1 MSGSGPIALIFPG
14 QGCQHVGMGADLAA
28 AFPEARA
35 ALAEADEALG
45 EPLSQLMFHGPE
57 EGLARTANAQPA
69 ILAHS
74 IALWLALKSRLS
86 VQPVAAAGHS
96 LGEYSALVA
105 AGALG
110 YAEALRLVRLRA
122 QLMEAAAPG
131 TGMLAILGLELE
143 AAQQLCEHAARDGE
157 LAAVANYNCPGQVV
171 VGGHIAALERLC
183 ALASAAGARKVL
195 RLPISVA
202 SHTPLLAPAAAA
214 LADRLSSLPLGEARF
229 PVVGNALRRPLRAS
243 AEIRQELVAQLVRPV
258 DWPACV
264 AGLAG
269 LGAGQLWELGP
280 KPVLSGLCRRIPSCP
295 PAHAIT
301 TAQELEELLRMFS

>member
-1 MSGSGPIALIFPG
+1 LSGLGPIALIFPG

-35 ALAEADEALG
+35 AFAEADEALG

-57 EGLARTANAQPA
+57 DALARTANSQPA

-74 IALWLALKSRLS
+74 VALWLALKNRLR

-105 AGALG
+105 A
-110 YAEALRLVRLRA
+110 
-122 QLMEAAAPG
+122 APG

-143 AAQQLCEHAARDGE
+143 AVQQLCEHAARDGE

-214 LADRLSSLPLGEARF
+214 LAERLASLPLGEARF

-243 AEIRQELVAQLVRPV
+243 AEIREELVAQLVRPV

-269 LGAGQLWELGP
+269 LGAGEFWELGP

-295 PAHAIT
+295 PARAIT
-301 TAQELEELLRMFS
+301 AAQELEELLRMFS